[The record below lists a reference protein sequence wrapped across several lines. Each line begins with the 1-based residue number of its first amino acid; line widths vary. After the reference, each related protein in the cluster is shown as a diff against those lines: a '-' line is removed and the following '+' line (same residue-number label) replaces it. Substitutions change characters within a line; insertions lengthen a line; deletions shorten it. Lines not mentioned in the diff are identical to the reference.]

1 MAQRSEE
8 IEAALAYVQDLVTAY
23 YVEAAK
29 EACETTQSD
38 PPVARLKTAE
48 QMARAGRY
56 LKLFR
61 ETGRR
66 AVAAIAALPSRAV
79 SSDPEETAMHDRP
92 DWTPER
98 VAELHADVRRRMAK
112 LVASRETKHVAGDG
126 AAGTGRGVPSQPPT
140 DGTPPAPAG

>member
-1 MAQRSEE
+1 MAQKSEE

-23 YVEAAK
+23 YIEAAK
-29 EACETTQSD
+29 EACETTNSD

-66 AVAAIAALPSRAV
+66 AVAAIDALPRAAA
-79 SSDPEETAMHDRP
+79 SSDPEETPMNGRP

-98 VAELHADVRRRMAK
+98 VTALHAEVRRRMAK
-112 LVASRETKHVAGDG
+112 LVASRETRGLAGDG
-126 AAGTGRGVPSQPPT
+126 AGGTGRGVPPGPYADGAPP
-140 DGTPPAPAG
+140 DPPG